1 MTTASLLALD
11 ASRWSAPKVPSVV
24 QNRVAALP
32 FIPVGEVS
40 YRPVR
45 ALLTPERAD
54 DRGDAGARAM
64 VGFLALFCTM
74 FAVYLAIGAG
84 QVVGVRRAFAAA
96 SRVQQ
101 AERAREATE
110 RRIIWRAW
118 RLKWNGRVA
127 FLPQWMAELQ
137 ECRRRTPP
145 NRAG

>member
-110 RRIIWRAW
+110 RADYLAGVAAEMERA
-118 RLKWNGRVA
+118 RGFSPAVDGGA
-127 FLPQWMAELQ
+127 
-137 ECRRRTPP
+137 
-145 NRAG
+145 AGVSEADASE